1 MGDKSIYFFDQ
12 IDPRKDKIRQRK
24 STVDLPASLRQG
36 YVRAAELI
44 RRAQI
49 NQANASTDVSPQSQ
63 TKEVKKEPVEENTN
77 VEVKGNDWRTSK
89 GYFTGENGLKF
100 AALPVIPTEQYVQV
114 GLASKDEKYDL
125 EFVEED
131 TQRFLLEEAKFA
143 FPGVLVQI
151 SKLLH
156 LFYDQNINI
165 DVSDELR
172 KQLFYTFDQLSKH
185 AVYNKREWQT
195 AIYRDLALG
204 QKEEAAANAAK
215 DEDSQGRKRHKLK
228 YSRLSKISIIDENI
242 KDRKEDSKI
251 KEGSKLST
259 FTNTSTNRK
268 LVRDNEFKITP
279 IAERANRA
287 STNRDRTR
295 CKSRSLLVTTY
306 KVNNL

>member
-1 MGDKSIYFFDQ
+1 MGDKTIYFFDQ
-12 IDPRKDKIRQRK
+12 VDPRKDKIRQRK

-36 YVRAAELI
+36 YARAAELI

-49 NQANASTDVSPQSQ
+49 NQANASTDTIPNQQ
-63 TKEVKKEPVEENTN
+63 LPIKEVKKEPVEENTN

-100 AALPVIPTEQYVQV
+100 AALPVIPTEQYVQI
-114 GLASKDEKYDL
+114 GLASKDEKYELDQV
-125 EFVEED
+125 EEED

-156 LFYDQNINI
+156 LFQDQNITVN
-165 DVSDELR
+165 VSDDLR
-172 KQLFYTFDQLSKH
+172 KRLFYTFDQLSKN
-185 AVYNKREWQT
+185 AIYNKREWQT

-215 DEDSQGRKRHKLK
+215 DEESHGRRRHKLK
-228 YSRLSKISIIDENI
+228 YSRLSRIDSVDNI
-242 KDRKEDSKI
+242 KDRKEDNKT
-251 KEGSKLST
+251 KESFKSSPL
-259 FTNTSTNRK
+259 TNTTTSRK
-268 LVRDNEFKITP
+268 SVKDNESSFKVIP
-279 IAERANRA
+279 ASERGNRA

-295 CKSRSLLVTTY
+295 CKST
-306 KVNNL
+306 